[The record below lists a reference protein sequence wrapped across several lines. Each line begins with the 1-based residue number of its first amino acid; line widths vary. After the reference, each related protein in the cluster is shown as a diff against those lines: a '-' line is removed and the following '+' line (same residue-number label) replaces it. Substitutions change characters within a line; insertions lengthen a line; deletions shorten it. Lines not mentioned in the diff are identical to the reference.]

1 MEEILG
7 IDAMTAVI
15 LTGAVMGAVEL
26 VKRLFAKDWQAAVI
40 VFVSALVGGIA
51 GAILGLMPLQGIAF
65 GLAASGYITL
75 AGRFGNKGT
84 TVNVSNGGSQNG

>member
-75 AGRFGNKGT
+75 AGRFGSKGT